1 MEELGGFP
9 MERKKGKG
17 KSRKKERES
26 KFREGRGRLIY
37 SKKLWCGKV
46 LVRRDG
52 ESEEEKERGRNHFGR
67 KSRAERQRGV
77 DERNKQKQLSSS
89 IGSARFTVNLRAVM
103 TETGTFLVVDLAS
116 GRTR

>member
-1 MEELGGFP
+1 

-17 KSRKKERES
+17 KSRGKERES
-26 KFREGRGRLIY
+26 KVREGWGRLIY

-52 ESEEEKERGRNHFGR
+52 ESEEEKERGRSHFGR
-67 KSRAERQRGV
+67 KSKKQRGQRGV

-89 IGSARFTVNLRAVM
+89 IGSAPFY
-103 TETGTFLVVDLAS
+103 G
-116 GRTR
+116 